1 MNDENNGYSDEQNE
15 NFKENC
21 GKIAEIIEENF
32 EILDEDERNAI
43 ELCNMSLAH
52 AIEVQDADKAMWE
65 VKNALNLLKNFLEF

>member
-15 NFKENC
+15 NFNENC
-21 GKIAEIIEENF
+21 GKIAEIIEQNF

-52 AIEVQDADKAMWE
+52 AIEVQDADKSMWE
-65 VKNALNLLKNFLEF
+65 VKNALNLLKNFVEF